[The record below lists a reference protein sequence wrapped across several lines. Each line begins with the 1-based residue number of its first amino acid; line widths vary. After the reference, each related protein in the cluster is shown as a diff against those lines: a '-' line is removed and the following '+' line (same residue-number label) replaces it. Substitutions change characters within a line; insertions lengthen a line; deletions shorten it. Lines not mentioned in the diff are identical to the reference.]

1 MGQAEAQMT
10 WSRDWM
16 PANRRNWDE
25 RAAIHAQNRTG
36 FYPIDR
42 LKAGEDIL
50 QPIEA
55 AEIGDVAGK
64 RLIHLQCHIGLDTL
78 CLARRGAIVTGLDFS
93 PTAIAAA
100 LALASELGIPAE
112 FVESDVFGA
121 RERLS
126 GSFDVAFV
134 TWGTI
139 CWLPNIERWAQVVA
153 SLLAAGGVLYLAD
166 AHPSA
171 LVLEEIEGRILPHY
185 PWRVSADKPLIFED
199 AQTYTGDATE
209 LVEKRNYEWIHP
221 LSAII
226 TGLIEAGLQLEF
238 LHEHERLPWKLF
250 ASMEPDGDRMFRLPE
265 TAVPIPLSFSLMARN
280 PE

>member
-1 MGQAEAQMT
+1 MT

-171 LVLEEIEGRILPHY
+171 LVLEEIEGRMLPHY

>member
-126 GSFDVAFV
+126 GSFDLAFV

-139 CWLPNIERWAQVVA
+139 CWLPNIECWAQVVA

-185 PWRVSADKPLIFED
+185 PWRVSTDKPLIFED

>member
-1 MGQAEAQMT
+1 MT

-126 GSFDVAFV
+126 GSFDLAFV

>member
-126 GSFDVAFV
+126 GSFDLAFV

-280 PE
+280 QG

>member
-25 RAAIHAQNRTG
+25 RAAIHARNRTG

-100 LALASELGIPAE
+100 RALASELGIPAE

-126 GSFDVAFV
+126 GSFDLAFV

-185 PWRVSADKPLIFED
+185 PWRVSTDKPLIFED

-280 PE
+280 QG

>member
-25 RAAIHAQNRTG
+25 RAAIHARNRTG

-100 LALASELGIPAE
+100 RALASELGIPAE

-126 GSFDVAFV
+126 GSFDLAFV

-153 SLLAAGGVLYLAD
+153 SLLAAGGALYLAD

-238 LHEHERLPWKLF
+238 LHEHERLPWKLLR
-250 ASMEPDGDRMFRLPE
+250 AWSPMAIGCSVYRKPPCRFRCR
-265 TAVPIPLSFSLMARN
+265 FR
-280 PE
+280 

>member
-1 MGQAEAQMT
+1 MT

>member
-25 RAAIHAQNRTG
+25 RAAIHARNRTG

-100 LALASELGIPAE
+100 RALASELGIPAE

-121 RERLS
+121 RERLN
-126 GSFDVAFV
+126 GSFDLAFV

-153 SLLAAGGVLYLAD
+153 NLLAAGGVLYLAD

-185 PWRVSADKPLIFED
+185 PWRVSADNPLIFED

-238 LHEHERLPWKLF
+238 LHEHERLPWRLF

>member
-25 RAAIHAQNRTG
+25 RAAIHARNRTG

-121 RERLS
+121 RERLN
-126 GSFDVAFV
+126 GSFDLAFV

-171 LVLEEIEGRILPHY
+171 LVLEEIEGRMLPHY

-221 LSAII
+221 LSAVI

-250 ASMEPDGDRMFRLPE
+250 PSMEPDGDRMFRLPE

>member
-16 PANRRNWDE
+16 PANRRNWEE
-25 RAAIHAQNRTG
+25 RAAIHARNRTG

-100 LALASELGIPAE
+100 RALASELGIPAE

-121 RERLS
+121 RERLN
-126 GSFDVAFV
+126 GSFDLAFV

-139 CWLPNIERWAQVVA
+139 CWLPDIGRWAQVVA

-171 LVLEEIEGRILPHY
+171 LVLEEIDGRILPHY

-199 AQTYTGDATE
+199 AQTYTGDVTE

-250 ASMEPDGDRMFRLPE
+250 PSMRPDGDRMFRLPE

-280 PE
+280 QG

>member
-1 MGQAEAQMT
+1 MT

-100 LALASELGIPAE
+100 RALASELGIPAE

-126 GSFDVAFV
+126 GSFDLAFV

-139 CWLPNIERWAQVVA
+139 CWLPDIERWAQVVA

-171 LVLEEIEGRILPHY
+171 LVLEEIEGQILPHY

-280 PE
+280 QG

>member
-16 PANRRNWDE
+16 PANRRNWEE
-25 RAAIHAQNRTG
+25 RAAIHARNRTG

-100 LALASELGIPAE
+100 RALASELGIPAE

-121 RERLS
+121 RERLN
-126 GSFDVAFV
+126 GSFDLAFV

-139 CWLPNIERWAQVVA
+139 CWLPDIGRWAQVVA

-171 LVLEEIEGRILPHY
+171 LVLEEIDGRILPHY

>member
-1 MGQAEAQMT
+1 MT

-55 AEIGDVAGK
+55 AEIGDVASK

-126 GSFDVAFV
+126 GSFDLAFV

>member
-10 WSRDWM
+10 WSCDWM

-171 LVLEEIEGRILPHY
+171 LVLEEIEGRMLPHY

-280 PE
+280 QG

>member
-25 RAAIHAQNRTG
+25 RAAIHARNRTG

-171 LVLEEIEGRILPHY
+171 LVLEEIEGRILQHY

-280 PE
+280 QG

>member
-1 MGQAEAQMT
+1 MT

-100 LALASELGIPAE
+100 RALASELGIPAE

-121 RERLS
+121 RERLN
-126 GSFDVAFV
+126 GSFDLAFV

-171 LVLEEIEGRILPHY
+171 LVLEEIEGQILPHY

-221 LSAII
+221 LSAVI

-250 ASMEPDGDRMFRLPE
+250 PSMEPDGDRMFRLPE

>member
-1 MGQAEAQMT
+1 MT

-100 LALASELGIPAE
+100 RALASELGIPAE

-280 PE
+280 QG